1 MGKGGHIK
9 LSGGEAK
16 AHFLY
21 PGVGREGVLWGLGL
35 DDKGNWRY
43 QMVWPPLFCWGSFG
57 WDGQTQNIGE
67 VPANGEQG
75 EDRGGCLPVCMA
87 SRSPLAG
94 IAGLGGMQ

>member
-57 WDGQTQNIGE
+57 WNGQTQNIGE

-75 EDRGGCLPVCMA
+75 EDRGAVYLSAWLVD
-87 SRSPLAG
+87 LLW
-94 IAGLGGMQ
+94 LG